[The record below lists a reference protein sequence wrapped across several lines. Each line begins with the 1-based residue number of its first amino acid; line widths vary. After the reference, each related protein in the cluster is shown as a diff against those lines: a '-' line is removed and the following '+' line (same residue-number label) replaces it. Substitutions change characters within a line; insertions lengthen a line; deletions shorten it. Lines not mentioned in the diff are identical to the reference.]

1 MASFSGSGV
10 APGIVMGPAY
20 LYAKMS
26 FSVEKKQIP
35 AENLKKECSRFEQ
48 AVQRSE
54 RDLKKIIALTRDKL
68 GSESADIFEAQILM
82 LRDDA
87 LYDTVLETIE
97 AQCVTAEYAVSV
109 VMSKHRQMMEA
120 SDSEYLRE
128 RANDLLDVQERLIRH
143 LRRGHILSDIPANT
157 VVVAENL
164 TAADII
170 LFSRKGILA
179 CLTDFG
185 GATSHVSIMARS
197 LGVPAVVGMHDIT
210 DHVETGQLIIVDGAK
225 GEVTVAPSKA
235 EEKAYE
241 AKRRRYEQLVVE
253 DKALVPLDSETLDGH
268 KVHLEA
274 NIELREELPLL
285 SEYGADGIGLFRT
298 EMILLMESR
307 LLVSEEEQYDLY
319 QEVVRAAAPGYTTFR
334 MLDLGGDKMLPMG
347 HREQNPFLGW
357 RGIRILLDKPDIL
370 VPQLRAIL
378 RAAVHGPTRL
388 LLPMVTGRDEIRA
401 FRERLDAVCT
411 DLENDGIPF
420 SADIPIGIMIEVPA
434 AALQAKSLAKE
445 VDFFSIGTNDL
456 TQYVLAVDRGNDLV
470 SGLFDELHPAVLQ
483 LIYHTVGAARE
494 AGIPVGLCGELAT
507 NLQAVP
513 VLVGLGVTS
522 LSASPVYLP
531 GMKRI
536 VRSMSLREGK
546 DVAERAL
553 RSEDVQDTHAFLA
566 EWLTEH
572 GCGLDY

>member
-1 MASFSGSGV
+1 
-10 APGIVMGPAY
+10 MGPAY
-20 LYAKMS
+20 LYAKVS
-26 FSVEKKQIP
+26 FSVEKRKISDHDV
-35 AENLKKECSRFEQ
+35 AEELERFER

-54 RDLKKIIALTRDKL
+54 RDIKKIIALTREKV
-68 GSESADIFEAQILM
+68 GRESADIFEAQMLM

-87 LYDTVLETIE
+87 LYDTVVDTIR
-97 AQCVTAEYAVSV
+97 AQHVAAEYAVSV
-109 VMSKHRQMMEA
+109 VMSKHRQVMEA
-120 SDSEYLRE
+120 SGSEYLRE

-143 LRRGHILSDIPANT
+143 LHRGHMLSDIPANT
-157 VVVAENL
+157 IVVAENL
-164 TAADII
+164 TAADIL

-179 CLTDFG
+179 CATDFG

-197 LGVPAVVGMHDIT
+197 LGVPAVVGMHSIT
-210 DHVETGQLIIVDGAK
+210 DHIETGQLIIIDGAK
-225 GEVTVAPSKA
+225 GEVIVAPTDA
-235 EEKAYE
+235 EKHAYT
-241 AKRRRYEQLVVE
+241 AKRKRYEQLLIE
-253 DKALVPLDSETLDGH
+253 DRALVPLPSETLDGH

-307 LLVSEEEQYDLY
+307 LLVSEEEQYELY
-319 QEVVRAAAPGYTTFR
+319 REVVAAAAPGHTTFR

-378 RAAVHGPTRL
+378 RASVHGPTRL
-388 LLPMVTGRDEIRA
+388 LLPMVTSRDEIRA
-401 FRERLDAVCT
+401 FRQRLDAVGAE
-411 DLENDGIPF
+411 LEAEGVTWQ
-420 SADIPIGIMIEVPA
+420 SDIPLGIMIEVPA
-434 AALQAKSLAKE
+434 AALQADSLARE

-470 SGLFDELHPAVLQ
+470 AGLFDELHPAVLR
-483 LIYHTVGAARE
+483 LVRHTVEAARRQ
-494 AGIPVGLCGELAT
+494 GIPVGLCGELAT

-522 LSASPVYLP
+522 LSASPVFLP
-531 GMKRI
+531 AMKRI
-536 VRSMSLREGK
+536 VRSMSMSEGQ

-553 RSEDVQDTHAFLA
+553 HSEDVRDTHAFLEA
-566 EWLTEH
+566 WLTEH
-572 GCGLDY
+572 GCGLAY